1 MDSKYITYIG
11 VDDVEIDLFESQYV
25 VPEGM
30 CYDSY
35 LVKGDRI
42 AVMDTVDARMAGEWM
57 ARLSAALGGRKP
69 DYLVLQHMEPDHSGA
84 VMAFLNEYP
93 DTTIVCSQQAANFL
107 LQFNET
113 LRAEIRP
120 LTAPAKMAAKECCC
134 GDQGTPAEVATKEC
148 CCGNNGTPAAEV
160 AAKEHCCCNNGTP
173 AAGAA
178 KECCCDNN
186 GTPANEVA
194 AKEHCCGNNGT
205 PAKMAANEHC
215 GNNGTPAEVAAK
227 DHCCG
232 NNGVPANEVETL
244 RAEIRTVKEGDC
256 LELGEG
262 AELQFIAAPMVHW
275 PEVMMTW
282 FAAEKTL
289 FSADGFG
296 KFGVY
301 DADPDDWA
309 CEARRYYFNIC
320 GKYGAQVAKVL
331 QKAAGLDIQ
340 RICPLHGPVL
350 TGDRLAEAVRL
361 YTVWSSYKPETP
373 EGILIAYASIHGNTA
388 AAARRLAN
396 ILEAKGAPIVAVTDL
411 CRDDV
416 AEAIAD
422 AFRMGTMVLACSTYD
437 GGIFPPMKCFLDKL
451 AMKGFC
457 GRRVALVEN
466 GTWAPLAAKLMRA
479 SLESMKSID
488 ILDRTLTIKSSLK
501 ESQVPELEAL
511 ADLLLTPSSK

>member
-11 VDDVEIDLFESQYV
+11 VDDVDIDLFESQYV

-57 ARLSAALGGRKP
+57 AKLSAALGGSKP

-120 LTAPAKMAAKECCC
+120 LTAPATGAAKECCC
-134 GDQGTPAEVATKEC
+134 GNNGVPANEAANEHCCGNNGVPAEVATKECCCNNGTPAEVAAKEC
-148 CCGNNGTPAAEV
+148 CCGNNGTPAA
-160 AAKEHCCCNNGTP
+160 GT
-173 AAGAA
+173 AG
-178 KECCCDNN
+178 
-186 GTPANEVA
+186 
-194 AKEHCCGNNGT
+194 
-205 PAKMAANEHC
+205 
-215 GNNGTPAEVAAK
+215 
-227 DHCCG
+227 
-232 NNGVPANEVETL
+232 L

-396 ILEAKGAPIVAVTDL
+396 ILEAKGAPKVAVTDL

-422 AFRMGTMVLACSTYD
+422 AFRMGTMVLACSTYE

-457 GRRVALVEN
+457 DRRVALVEN

-511 ADLLLTPSSK
+511 ADLLLTPSSR

>member
-57 ARLSAALGGRKP
+57 AKLSAALGGRKP

-120 LTAPAKMAAKECCC
+120 LTAPA
-134 GDQGTPAEVATKEC
+134 T
-148 CCGNNGTPAAEV
+148 
-160 AAKEHCCCNNGTP
+160 
-173 AAGAA
+173 GAA
-178 KECCCDNN
+178 KECCCNN
-186 GTPANEVA
+186 GIPAEVT
-194 AKEHCCGNNGT
+194 AKEHC
-205 PAKMAANEHC
+205 C

-232 NNGVPANEVETL
+232 NNGAPAAGTAGL

-396 ILEAKGAPIVAVTDL
+396 ILEAKGAPKVAVTDL

-416 AEAIAD
+416 AEAVED

-457 GRRVALVEN
+457 DRRVALVEN

>member
-120 LTAPAKMAAKECCC
+120 LTAPAAGATKELCC
-134 GDQGTPAEVATKEC
+134 GDQGTPAEVATKE
-148 CCGNNGTPAAEV
+148 
-160 AAKEHCCCNNGTP
+160 
-173 AAGAA
+173 
-178 KECCCDNN
+178 
-186 GTPANEVA
+186 
-194 AKEHCCGNNGT
+194 HCCGNNGA
-205 PAKMAANEHC
+205 PAA
-215 GNNGTPAEVAAK
+215 GTA
-227 DHCCG
+227 G
-232 NNGVPANEVETL
+232 L

-320 GKYGAQVAKVL
+320 GKYGAQVARVL
-331 QKAAGLDIQ
+331 QKSAGLDIQ

-388 AAARRLAN
+388 AAARRLGH
-396 ILEAKGAPIVAVTDL
+396 ILEAKGAPKVAVTDL

-416 AEAIAD
+416 AEAVED

-457 GRRVALVEN
+457 DRRVALVEN

-511 ADLLLTPSSK
+511 ADLLLDPSSR

>member
-11 VDDVEIDLFESQYV
+11 VDDVDIDLFESQYV

-57 ARLSAALGGRKP
+57 ARLSAALGDRKP

-120 LTAPAKMAAKECCC
+120 LTAPATGAAKECCC
-134 GDQGTPAEVATKEC
+134 GNNGVPANEAANEHCCGNNGVPAEVATKECCCNNGTPAEVAAKEC
-148 CCGNNGTPAAEV
+148 CCGNNGTPAA
-160 AAKEHCCCNNGTP
+160 GT
-173 AAGAA
+173 AG
-178 KECCCDNN
+178 
-186 GTPANEVA
+186 
-194 AKEHCCGNNGT
+194 
-205 PAKMAANEHC
+205 
-215 GNNGTPAEVAAK
+215 
-227 DHCCG
+227 
-232 NNGVPANEVETL
+232 L

-396 ILEAKGAPIVAVTDL
+396 ILEAKGAPKVAVTDL

-457 GRRVALVEN
+457 DRRVALVEN

-511 ADLLLTPSSK
+511 ADLLLTPSSR

>member
-57 ARLSAALGGRKP
+57 AKLSAALGDRKP

-120 LTAPAKMAAKECCC
+120 LTAPAEVAVKEHCCGNNGIPAEVAAKECCC
-134 GDQGTPAEVATKEC
+134 GDQGTHAEV
-148 CCGNNGTPAAEV
+148 
-160 AAKEHCCCNNGTP
+160 
-173 AAGAA
+173 AA

-186 GTPANEVA
+186 GTHAEVT
-194 AKEHCCGNNGT
+194 AKE
-205 PAKMAANEHC
+205 
-215 GNNGTPAEVAAK
+215 
-227 DHCCG
+227 HCCG

-396 ILEAKGAPIVAVTDL
+396 ILEAKGAPKVAVTDL

-416 AEAIAD
+416 AEAIED

>member
-11 VDDVEIDLFESQYV
+11 VDDVDIDLFESQYV

-120 LTAPAKMAAKECCC
+120 LTAPATGAA
-134 GDQGTPAEVATKEC
+134 KEC
-148 CCGNNGTPAAEV
+148 CCGNNGIPAEV
-160 AAKEHCCCNNGTP
+160 AAKEC
-173 AAGAA
+173 
-178 KECCCDNN
+178 
-186 GTPANEVA
+186 
-194 AKEHCCGNNGT
+194 CCGNNGT

-215 GNNGTPAEVAAK
+215 GNDGAPAEVAAK
-227 DHCCG
+227 ECCCG

-331 QKAAGLDIQ
+331 QKAARLDIQ
-340 RICPLHGPVL
+340 RICPLHGPIL

-396 ILEAKGAPIVAVTDL
+396 ILEAKGAPKVAVTDL

-457 GRRVALVEN
+457 DRRVALVEN

>member
-11 VDDVEIDLFESQYV
+11 VDDVDIDLFESQYV

-57 ARLSAALGGRKP
+57 TKLSAALGGRKP

-113 LRAEIRP
+113 LRAEIRS
-120 LTAPAKMAAKECCC
+120 LTAPATGAAKEHCCGNNGVPANEATKECCC
-134 GDQGTPAEVATKEC
+134 GDQGTHAEV
-148 CCGNNGTPAAEV
+148 
-160 AAKEHCCCNNGTP
+160 
-173 AAGAA
+173 AA

-186 GTPANEVA
+186 GTHAEVT
-194 AKEHCCGNNGT
+194 AKE
-205 PAKMAANEHC
+205 
-215 GNNGTPAEVAAK
+215 
-227 DHCCG
+227 HCCG

-350 TGDRLAEAVRL
+350 TGDRLVEAVRL
-361 YTVWSSYKPETP
+361 YTVWSSYKPETS

-457 GRRVALVEN
+457 DRRVALVEN

-479 SLESMKSID
+479 LLESMKSID

-511 ADLLLTPSSK
+511 ADLLLTPSSR

>member
-57 ARLSAALGGRKP
+57 AKLSAALGDRKP

-120 LTAPAKMAAKECCC
+120 LTAPA
-134 GDQGTPAEVATKEC
+134 EVA
-148 CCGNNGTPAAEV
+148 V
-160 AAKEHCCCNNGTP
+160 
-173 AAGAA
+173 
-178 KECCCDNN
+178 
-186 GTPANEVA
+186 
-194 AKEHCCGNNGT
+194 KEHCCGNNGV
-205 PAKMAANEHC
+205 PANEASKEHC
-215 GNNGTPAEVAAK
+215 CDNNGTHAEVTAK
-227 DHCCG
+227 EHCCG

-244 RAEIRTVKEGDC
+244 RAKIRTVKEGDC

-262 AELQFIAAPMVHW
+262 ADLQFIAAPMVHW

-331 QKAAGLDIQ
+331 QKAARLDIQ

-388 AAARRLAN
+388 AAARRLGH
-396 ILEAKGAPIVAVTDL
+396 ILEAKGAPKVAVTDL

-416 AEAIAD
+416 AEAVED

-457 GRRVALVEN
+457 DRRVALVEN

-511 ADLLLTPSSK
+511 ADLLLTPPSR

>member
-11 VDDVEIDLFESQYV
+11 VDDVDIDLFESQYV

-57 ARLSAALGGRKP
+57 AKLSAALGDRKP

-120 LTAPAKMAAKECCC
+120 LTAPA
-134 GDQGTPAEVATKEC
+134 EVA
-148 CCGNNGTPAAEV
+148 V
-160 AAKEHCCCNNGTP
+160 KEHC
-173 AAGAA
+173 
-178 KECCCDNN
+178 
-186 GTPANEVA
+186 
-194 AKEHCCGNNGT
+194 
-205 PAKMAANEHC
+205 C

-244 RAEIRTVKEGDC
+244 RAKIRTVKEGDC

-262 AELQFIAAPMVHW
+262 ADLQFIAAPMVHW

-396 ILEAKGAPIVAVTDL
+396 ILEAKGAPKVAVTDL

-416 AEAIAD
+416 AEAVED

-511 ADLLLTPSSK
+511 ADLLLTPPSR

>member
-11 VDDVEIDLFESQYV
+11 VDDVDIDLFESQYV

-57 ARLSAALGGRKP
+57 AKLSAALGDRKP

-120 LTAPAKMAAKECCC
+120 LTAPATGAA
-134 GDQGTPAEVATKEC
+134 KEC
-148 CCGNNGTPAAEV
+148 CCGNNGVPANE
-160 AAKEHCCCNNGTP
+160 AANEHCCGNNGVP
-173 AAGAA
+173 AT
-178 KECCCDNN
+178 E
-186 GTPANEVA
+186 A
-194 AKEHCCGNNGT
+194 AKEHCCGNNG
-205 PAKMAANEHC
+205 
-215 GNNGTPAEVAAK
+215 
-227 DHCCG
+227 
-232 NNGVPANEVETL
+232 VPAAGTAGL

-396 ILEAKGAPIVAVTDL
+396 ILEAKGAPKVAVTDL

-457 GRRVALVEN
+457 DRRVALVEN

-511 ADLLLTPSSK
+511 ADLLLTPSSR

>member
-11 VDDVEIDLFESQYV
+11 VDDVDIDLFESQYV

-57 ARLSAALGGRKP
+57 ARLSAALDGRKP

-93 DTTIVCSQQAANFL
+93 DTTIVCSQQAATFL
-107 LQFNET
+107 LQFN
-113 LRAEIRP
+113 
-120 LTAPAKMAAKECCC
+120 
-134 GDQGTPAEVATKEC
+134 
-148 CCGNNGTPAAEV
+148 
-160 AAKEHCCCNNGTP
+160 
-173 AAGAA
+173 
-178 KECCCDNN
+178 
-186 GTPANEVA
+186 
-194 AKEHCCGNNGT
+194 
-205 PAKMAANEHC
+205 
-215 GNNGTPAEVAAK
+215 
-227 DHCCG
+227 
-232 NNGVPANEVETL
+232 ETL

-422 AFRMGTMVLACSTYD
+422 AFRRGTMVLACSTYD

-457 GRRVALVEN
+457 DRRVALVEN

>member
-11 VDDVEIDLFESQYV
+11 VDDVDIDLFESQYV

-113 LRAEIRP
+113 LRAETCP
-120 LTAPAKMAAKECCC
+120 LTAPAEVTAKEC
-134 GDQGTPAEVATKEC
+134 
-148 CCGNNGTPAAEV
+148 
-160 AAKEHCCCNNGTP
+160 
-173 AAGAA
+173 
-178 KECCCDNN
+178 
-186 GTPANEVA
+186 
-194 AKEHCCGNNGT
+194 
-205 PAKMAANEHC
+205 
-215 GNNGTPAEVAAK
+215 
-227 DHCCG
+227 CCG
-232 NNGVPANEVETL
+232 NNGVPANEAAKECCCGNNGIPAEVAAKECCCGNNETPAAGTAGL

-331 QKAAGLDIQ
+331 QKAARLDIQ

-396 ILEAKGAPIVAVTDL
+396 ILEAKGAPKVAVTDL

-416 AEAIAD
+416 AEAVED

-457 GRRVALVEN
+457 DRRVALVEN

-501 ESQVPELEAL
+501 ESQLPELEAL

>member
-11 VDDVEIDLFESQYV
+11 VDDVDIDLFESQYV

-35 LVKGDRI
+35 LFKGDRI

-57 ARLSAALGGRKP
+57 AKLSAALGDRKP

-134 GDQGTPAEVATKEC
+134 G
-148 CCGNNGTPAAEV
+148 
-160 AAKEHCCCNNGTP
+160 
-173 AAGAA
+173 
-178 KECCCDNN
+178 
-186 GTPANEVA
+186 
-194 AKEHCCGNNGT
+194 
-205 PAKMAANEHC
+205 
-215 GNNGTPAEVAAK
+215 NNGTPAEVAAK

-244 RAEIRTVKEGDC
+244 RAKIRTVKEGDC

-262 AELQFIAAPMVHW
+262 ADLQFIAAPMVHW

-320 GKYGAQVAKVL
+320 GKYGAQVARVL

-350 TGDRLAEAVRL
+350 TGDRLVEAVRL
-361 YTVWSSYKPETP
+361 YTVWSSYKPETS

-396 ILEAKGAPIVAVTDL
+396 ILEAKGAPKVAVTDL

-457 GRRVALVEN
+457 DRRVALVEN

-479 SLESMKSID
+479 LLESMKSID

-511 ADLLLTPSSK
+511 ADLLLTPSSR

>member
-11 VDDVEIDLFESQYV
+11 VDDVDIDLFESQYV

-57 ARLSAALGGRKP
+57 ARLSAALGDRKP

-120 LTAPAKMAAKECCC
+120 LTAPATGAA
-134 GDQGTPAEVATKEC
+134 KEC
-148 CCGNNGTPAAEV
+148 CCGNNGTPAQM
-160 AAKEHCCCNNGTP
+160 AAN
-173 AAGAA
+173 
-178 KECCCDNN
+178 
-186 GTPANEVA
+186 
-194 AKEHCCGNNGT
+194 EHCCGNNGA
-205 PAKMAANEHC
+205 PANEA
-215 GNNGTPAEVAAK
+215 TKE
-227 DHCCG
+227 HCCG
-232 NNGVPANEVETL
+232 DQGIPAAGAAGL

-388 AAARRLAN
+388 AAARRLGH

-457 GRRVALVEN
+457 DRRVALVEN

-511 ADLLLTPSSK
+511 ADILLTPSSR

>member
-11 VDDVEIDLFESQYV
+11 VDDVDIDLFESQYV

-57 ARLSAALGGRKP
+57 ARLSAALGDRKP

-120 LTAPAKMAAKECCC
+120 LTAPA
-134 GDQGTPAEVATKEC
+134 
-148 CCGNNGTPAAEV
+148 
-160 AAKEHCCCNNGTP
+160 
-173 AAGAA
+173 
-178 KECCCDNN
+178 
-186 GTPANEVA
+186 
-194 AKEHCCGNNGT
+194 
-205 PAKMAANEHC
+205 
-215 GNNGTPAEVAAK
+215 EVAAK

-232 NNGVPANEVETL
+232 NNGVPANEAANEHCCGNNGVPATEAAKEHCCGNNGVPAAGTAGL

-388 AAARRLAN
+388 AAARRLGH
-396 ILEAKGAPIVAVTDL
+396 ILEAKGAPKVAVTDL

-457 GRRVALVEN
+457 DRRVALVEN

-511 ADLLLTPSSK
+511 ADLLLTPSSR

>member
-120 LTAPAKMAAKECCC
+120 LTAPAEVAAKECCCGNNGAPAEVTAKECCC
-134 GDQGTPAEVATKEC
+134 GDQGTPAEVTAKDH
-148 CCGNNGTPAAEV
+148 CCGNNGTPA
-160 AAKEHCCCNNGTP
+160 T
-173 AAGAA
+173 GAA

-186 GTPANEVA
+186 GI
-194 AKEHCCGNNGT
+194 
-205 PAKMAANEHC
+205 
-215 GNNGTPAEVAAK
+215 
-227 DHCCG
+227 
-232 NNGVPANEVETL
+232 PANEVETL

-350 TGDRLAEAVRL
+350 TGDRLVEAVRL

-457 GRRVALVEN
+457 DRRVALVEN

>member
-11 VDDVEIDLFESQYV
+11 VDDVDIDLFESQYV

-57 ARLSAALGGRKP
+57 AKLSAALGGRKP

-93 DTTIVCSQQAANFL
+93 DTTIVCSQQAASFL

-120 LTAPAKMAAKECCC
+120 LTAPAAGAAKEHCCGNNGVHSTEATKELCC
-134 GDQGTPAEVATKEC
+134 GDQGTPAEVAAKEC
-148 CCGNNGTPAAEV
+148 CCGNNGAPAAE
-160 AAKEHCCCNNGTP
+160 
-173 AAGAA
+173 AAG
-178 KECCCDNN
+178 
-186 GTPANEVA
+186 
-194 AKEHCCGNNGT
+194 
-205 PAKMAANEHC
+205 
-215 GNNGTPAEVAAK
+215 
-227 DHCCG
+227 
-232 NNGVPANEVETL
+232 L

-350 TGDRLAEAVRL
+350 TGDRPAEAVRL

-388 AAARRLAN
+388 AAARRLGH

-457 GRRVALVEN
+457 DRRVALVEN

-511 ADLLLTPSSK
+511 ADLLLTPSSR

>member
-57 ARLSAALGGRKP
+57 AKLSAALGGRKP

-93 DTTIVCSQQAANFL
+93 DTTIVCSQQAASFL

-120 LTAPAKMAAKECCC
+120 LTAPATGAA
-134 GDQGTPAEVATKEC
+134 KEC
-148 CCGNNGTPAAEV
+148 CCGNNGIPAEV
-160 AAKEHCCCNNGTP
+160 TAKAHCCGNNGVPANEASKEH
-173 AAGAA
+173 
-178 KECCCDNN
+178 CCDNN
-186 GTPANEVA
+186 GTHAEVT
-194 AKEHCCGNNGT
+194 AKE
-205 PAKMAANEHC
+205 
-215 GNNGTPAEVAAK
+215 
-227 DHCCG
+227 HCCG

-331 QKAAGLDIQ
+331 QKAARLDIQ

-396 ILEAKGAPIVAVTDL
+396 ILEAKGAPKVAVTDL

>member
-57 ARLSAALGGRKP
+57 TKLSAALGGRKP

-120 LTAPAKMAAKECCC
+120 LTAPATGAAKEHCCGNNGVPANEATKECCC
-134 GDQGTPAEVATKEC
+134 GDQGTHAEV
-148 CCGNNGTPAAEV
+148 
-160 AAKEHCCCNNGTP
+160 
-173 AAGAA
+173 AA

-186 GTPANEVA
+186 GTHAEVT
-194 AKEHCCGNNGT
+194 AKE
-205 PAKMAANEHC
+205 
-215 GNNGTPAEVAAK
+215 
-227 DHCCG
+227 HCCG

-350 TGDRLAEAVRL
+350 TGDRLVEAVRL
-361 YTVWSSYKPETP
+361 YTVWSSYKPETS

-457 GRRVALVEN
+457 DRRVALVEN

-479 SLESMKSID
+479 LLESMKSID

-511 ADLLLTPSSK
+511 ADLLLTPSSR

>member
-11 VDDVEIDLFESQYV
+11 VDDVDIDLLESQYV

-57 ARLSAALGGRKP
+57 AKLSAALGGRKP

-107 LQFNET
+107 LQFN
-113 LRAEIRP
+113 
-120 LTAPAKMAAKECCC
+120 
-134 GDQGTPAEVATKEC
+134 
-148 CCGNNGTPAAEV
+148 
-160 AAKEHCCCNNGTP
+160 
-173 AAGAA
+173 
-178 KECCCDNN
+178 
-186 GTPANEVA
+186 
-194 AKEHCCGNNGT
+194 
-205 PAKMAANEHC
+205 
-215 GNNGTPAEVAAK
+215 
-227 DHCCG
+227 
-232 NNGVPANEVETL
+232 ETL

-396 ILEAKGAPIVAVTDL
+396 ILEAKGAPKVAVTDL

-457 GRRVALVEN
+457 DRRVALVEN

-511 ADLLLTPSSK
+511 ADLLLTPSSR

>member
-93 DTTIVCSQQAANFL
+93 DTTIVCSQQASSFL

-134 GDQGTPAEVATKEC
+134 GNNGTPAEVAAKEC
-148 CCGNNGTPAAEV
+148 CCGNNGTPAAE
-160 AAKEHCCCNNGTP
+160 ATNEHCCANNGTP
-173 AAGAA
+173 ATGAA

-186 GTPANEVA
+186 GI
-194 AKEHCCGNNGT
+194 
-205 PAKMAANEHC
+205 
-215 GNNGTPAEVAAK
+215 
-227 DHCCG
+227 
-232 NNGVPANEVETL
+232 PANEVETL

-350 TGDRLAEAVRL
+350 TGDRLVEAVRL

-457 GRRVALVEN
+457 DRRVALVEN

>member
-11 VDDVEIDLFESQYV
+11 VDDVDIDLFESQYV

-57 ARLSAALGGRKP
+57 ARLSAALGDRKP

-107 LQFNET
+107 LQFN
-113 LRAEIRP
+113 
-120 LTAPAKMAAKECCC
+120 
-134 GDQGTPAEVATKEC
+134 
-148 CCGNNGTPAAEV
+148 
-160 AAKEHCCCNNGTP
+160 
-173 AAGAA
+173 
-178 KECCCDNN
+178 
-186 GTPANEVA
+186 
-194 AKEHCCGNNGT
+194 
-205 PAKMAANEHC
+205 
-215 GNNGTPAEVAAK
+215 
-227 DHCCG
+227 
-232 NNGVPANEVETL
+232 ETL

-457 GRRVALVEN
+457 DRRVALVEN

-511 ADLLLTPSSK
+511 ADLLLTPSSR

>member
-11 VDDVEIDLFESQYV
+11 VDDVDIDLFESQYV

-57 ARLSAALGGRKP
+57 AKLSAALGGRKP

-120 LTAPAKMAAKECCC
+120 LTAPAAEAARECCC
-134 GDQGTPAEVATKEC
+134 GNNGVPATGTAKEC
-148 CCGNNGTPAAEV
+148 CCGNNGIPAEV
-160 AAKEHCCCNNGTP
+160 T
-173 AAGAA
+173 
-178 KECCCDNN
+178 
-186 GTPANEVA
+186 

-205 PAKMAANEHC
+205 PA
-215 GNNGTPAEVAAK
+215 EVTAK
-227 DHCCG
+227 ECCCG
-232 NNGVPANEVETL
+232 NDGAPAAGTAGL

>member
-11 VDDVEIDLFESQYV
+11 VDDVDIDLFESQYV

-57 ARLSAALGGRKP
+57 TKLSAALGGRKP

-93 DTTIVCSQQAANFL
+93 DTTIVCSQQAATFL

-113 LRAEIRP
+113 L
-120 LTAPAKMAAKECCC
+120 C
-134 GDQGTPAEVATKEC
+134 
-148 CCGNNGTPAAEV
+148 
-160 AAKEHCCCNNGTP
+160 
-173 AAGAA
+173 
-178 KECCCDNN
+178 
-186 GTPANEVA
+186 
-194 AKEHCCGNNGT
+194 
-205 PAKMAANEHC
+205 
-215 GNNGTPAEVAAK
+215 
-227 DHCCG
+227 
-232 NNGVPANEVETL
+232 
-244 RAEIRTVKEGDC
+244 AEIRTVKEGDC

-396 ILEAKGAPIVAVTDL
+396 ILEAKGAPKVAVTDL

-416 AEAIAD
+416 AEAVED

-457 GRRVALVEN
+457 DRRVALVEN

>member
-11 VDDVEIDLFESQYV
+11 VDDVDIDLFESQYV

-57 ARLSAALGGRKP
+57 ARLSAALGDRKP

-93 DTTIVCSQQAANFL
+93 DTTIVCSQQASSFL

-120 LTAPAKMAAKECCC
+120 LTAPA
-134 GDQGTPAEVATKEC
+134 T
-148 CCGNNGTPAAEV
+148 
-160 AAKEHCCCNNGTP
+160 
-173 AAGAA
+173 GAA
-178 KECCCDNN
+178 KECCGNN
-186 GTPANEVA
+186 GVPATEA
-194 AKEHCCGNNGT
+194 AKE
-205 PAKMAANEHC
+205 
-215 GNNGTPAEVAAK
+215 
-227 DHCCG
+227 HCCG

-388 AAARRLAN
+388 AAARKLGH

-457 GRRVALVEN
+457 DRRVALVEN

>member
-11 VDDVEIDLFESQYV
+11 VDDVDIDLFESQYV

-57 ARLSAALGGRKP
+57 AKLSAALGDRKP

-120 LTAPAKMAAKECCC
+120 LTAPAAEAAKECCC
-134 GDQGTPAEVATKEC
+134 GNNGVPANEAAKEC
-148 CCGNNGTPAAEV
+148 CCGNNGTPV
-160 AAKEHCCCNNGTP
+160 
-173 AAGAA
+173 
-178 KECCCDNN
+178 
-186 GTPANEVA
+186 EVA
-194 AKEHCCGNNGT
+194 AKEHCCGNNGP
-205 PAKMAANEHC
+205 PAA
-215 GNNGTPAEVAAK
+215 GTA
-227 DHCCG
+227 G
-232 NNGVPANEVETL
+232 L

-457 GRRVALVEN
+457 DRRVALVEN

-511 ADLLLTPSSK
+511 ADLLLTPSSR

>member
-57 ARLSAALGGRKP
+57 AKLSAALGDRKP

-120 LTAPAKMAAKECCC
+120 LTAPA
-134 GDQGTPAEVATKEC
+134 EVA
-148 CCGNNGTPAAEV
+148 V
-160 AAKEHCCCNNGTP
+160 
-173 AAGAA
+173 
-178 KECCCDNN
+178 
-186 GTPANEVA
+186 
-194 AKEHCCGNNGT
+194 KEHCCGNNGP

-215 GNNGTPAEVAAK
+215 GNNGTLAEVAAK

-244 RAEIRTVKEGDC
+244 RAKIRTVKEGDC

-262 AELQFIAAPMVHW
+262 ADLQFIAAPMVHW

-396 ILEAKGAPIVAVTDL
+396 ILEAKGAPKVAVTDL

>member
-11 VDDVEIDLFESQYV
+11 VDDVDIDLFESQYV

-113 LRAEIRP
+113 LRAEIR
-120 LTAPAKMAAKECCC
+120 
-134 GDQGTPAEVATKEC
+134 
-148 CCGNNGTPAAEV
+148 
-160 AAKEHCCCNNGTP
+160 
-173 AAGAA
+173 
-178 KECCCDNN
+178 
-186 GTPANEVA
+186 
-194 AKEHCCGNNGT
+194 
-205 PAKMAANEHC
+205 
-215 GNNGTPAEVAAK
+215 
-227 DHCCG
+227 
-232 NNGVPANEVETL
+232 
-244 RAEIRTVKEGDC
+244 TVKEGDC

-282 FAAEKTL
+282 FAAEKTM

-388 AAARRLAN
+388 AAARRLGH
-396 ILEAKGAPIVAVTDL
+396 ILEAKGAPKVAVTDL

-457 GRRVALVEN
+457 DRRVALVEN

>member
-11 VDDVEIDLFESQYV
+11 VDDVDIDLFESQYV

-57 ARLSAALGGRKP
+57 AKLSAALGGRKP

-93 DTTIVCSQQAANFL
+93 DTTIVCSQQAATFL

-120 LTAPAKMAAKECCC
+120 LTAPA
-134 GDQGTPAEVATKEC
+134 T
-148 CCGNNGTPAAEV
+148 
-160 AAKEHCCCNNGTP
+160 
-173 AAGAA
+173 GAA
-178 KECCCDNN
+178 KECCC
-186 GTPANEVA
+186 
-194 AKEHCCGNNGT
+194 
-205 PAKMAANEHC
+205 
-215 GNNGTPAEVAAK
+215 NNGTPAEVAAK

-232 NNGVPANEVETL
+232 NNGTPATGAAKECCCGNNGAPAAGTAGL

-396 ILEAKGAPIVAVTDL
+396 ILEAKGAPKVAVTDL

-457 GRRVALVEN
+457 DRRVALVEN

-511 ADLLLTPSSK
+511 ADLLLTPSSR

>member
-11 VDDVEIDLFESQYV
+11 VDDVDIDLFESQYV

-57 ARLSAALGGRKP
+57 VKLSAALGGRKP

-84 VMAFLNEYP
+84 VMTFLNEYP
-93 DTTIVCSQQAANFL
+93 DTTIVCSQQAATFL

-120 LTAPAKMAAKECCC
+120 LTAPA
-134 GDQGTPAEVATKEC
+134 EVAAKEC
-148 CCGNNGTPAAEV
+148 CCGNNGTPA
-160 AAKEHCCCNNGTP
+160 
-173 AAGAA
+173 
-178 KECCCDNN
+178 
-186 GTPANEVA
+186 EVA
-194 AKEHCCGNNGT
+194 AKEHCCGNNGVHST
-205 PAKMAANEHC
+205 EATKEL
-215 GNNGTPAEVAAK
+215 
-227 DHCCG
+227 CCG
-232 NNGVPANEVETL
+232 NNGNPAAGTAGL

-388 AAARRLAN
+388 AAARRLGH
-396 ILEAKGAPIVAVTDL
+396 ILEAKGAPKVAVTDL

-457 GRRVALVEN
+457 DRRVALVEN

-511 ADLLLTPSSK
+511 ADLLLTPSSR